1 MNDKIVYSRAYV
13 RPCTPRPNTAIRPPA
28 FPSLCPGML
37 RWLEEYVARLDRG
50 VYKVGP
56 IEVSMPDDSTG
67 VVLYPEY
74 VLSFF

>member
-1 MNDKIVYSRAYV
+1 MHT
-13 RPCTPRPNTAIRPPA
+13 CTPQPNTAIRLPA

-56 IEVSMPDDSTG
+56 IELSMPDDSTG
-67 VVLYPEY
+67 AVLYPEY
-74 VLSFF
+74 VLFFF